1 MICLGSAQTFI
12 KSQGHSVPMQ
22 TVLLPQTPCP
32 PLSPSPRV
40 AAASLDLHILSAGIK
55 QRREDTASLSSAG
68 VAAFN
73 GVKG

>member
-1 MICLGSAQTFI
+1 MICLGSAQTFV
-12 KSQGHSVPMQ
+12 KNQGHSVPLQ

-32 PLSPSPRV
+32 ALSPRV
-40 AAASLDLHILSAGIK
+40 AAASLDSQILSAGIE
-55 QRREDTASLSSAG
+55 QRHEDTASLSSAG